1 MTLSKANA
9 LRLANRAMEDGAL
22 VWRGSLAQGEDGQ
35 FTIGDRNLSEW
46 LSRHTGQEVIVV
58 LGRIDTGARTQ
69 LRQCSGCGR
78 DYEGTECPHCSQ
90 ARARL
95 RGREQPLD

>member
-9 LRLANRAMEDGAL
+9 LRLTNRAMEDGAL
-22 VWRGSLAQGEDGQ
+22 VWRGSLAQDEDGN

-46 LSRHTGQEVIVV
+46 LGRCVGQEVVV
-58 LGRIDTGARTQ
+58 VIGRIDAGGQTA
-69 LRQCSGCGR
+69 LRQCSRCGR
-78 DYEGTECPHCSQ
+78 DYEGIECPHCSQ

>member
-9 LRLANRAMEDGAL
+9 LRLTNRAMEDGAL
-22 VWRGSLAQGEDGQ
+22 VWRGSLAQDEDGN

-46 LSRHTGQEVIVV
+46 LSRCVGQEVVV
-58 LGRIDTGARTQ
+58 VIGRIDTGGQTQ
-69 LRQCSGCGR
+69 VRQCSRCGR
-78 DYEGTECPHCSQ
+78 DYEGIECPHCSQ

-95 RGREQPLD
+95 RGREQPLE